1 MLGNFHFQNLS
12 TKRTKGHMPHLIVDS
27 KVPRDK
33 TDALISFRVR
43 GNEIASLNADGSLT
57 VEGDAK
63 ANRVVS
69 DTYLGSDYKAS
80 ARYGL

>member
-1 MLGNFHFQNLS
+1 MPGNYHFQNLS

-33 TDALISFRVR
+33 TDALISFREQ
-43 GNEIASLNADGSLT
+43 GNEIAALMPDGSMT

-63 ANRVVS
+63 A
-69 DTYLGSDYKAS
+69 A
-80 ARYGL
+80 A